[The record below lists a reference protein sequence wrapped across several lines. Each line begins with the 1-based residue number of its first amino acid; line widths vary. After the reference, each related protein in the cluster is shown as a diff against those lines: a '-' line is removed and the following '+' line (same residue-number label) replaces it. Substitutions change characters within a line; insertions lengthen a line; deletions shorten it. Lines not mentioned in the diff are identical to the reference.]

1 MSVVNECSKGKN
13 IKKQFNRV
21 EEKEE
26 KILKEAVMENNRPE
40 TEDDHFLKSFFAYN
54 THTHTF
60 LLYSNFAPQ
69 FLLVAIISE
78 GNDKSEI
85 TKYN

>member
-1 MSVVNECSKGKN
+1 
-13 IKKQFNRV
+13 
-21 EEKEE
+21 
-26 KILKEAVMENNRPE
+26 MENNRPE